1 MIVLG
6 NTGGACIVTR
16 GYGCPTVRPGE
27 LLEKAFEFLSK
38 VDPVLYITSP
48 ASESEIVLS
57 FALSSMLITAMTEK
71 DITLASPVDTEAL
84 ADSPIIEEVEL
95 ESPVDLEVIILSF
108 DP

>member
-6 NTGGACIVTR
+6 NTGGTCIVTR
-16 GYGCPTVRPGE
+16 GYGCPTTRR

-38 VDPVLYITSP
+38 VDPILLLFSP
-48 ASESEIVLS
+48 ATASQFVLS
-57 FALSSMLITAMTEK
+57 FAAVSAAFMAMTEK
-71 DITLASPVDTEAL
+71 AFTFESLATVEAIVDSPVTKV
-84 ADSPIIEEVEL
+84 IEL